1 MLFNYASLLVD
12 GAHFLQDF
20 IERQCPFLP
29 EAFKLTS
36 LIHTSQNGFKAVGP
50 IEHNNILWQS
60 SLQHYQLYP
69 EFQKYQCMLLFLINV
84 TVCRSELD
92 LGVQY
97 VIALLIEDSTGKHIY
112 NFFRL
117 T

>member
-1 MLFNYASLLVD
+1 MDSKLL
-12 GAHFLQDF
+12 
-20 IERQCPFLP
+20 
-29 EAFKLTS
+29 
-36 LIHTSQNGFKAVGP
+36 GP

-69 EFQKYQCMLLFLINV
+69 EFQKYQCMLLFPINV